1 LAASSSLSPGGA
13 WSPSPPCG
21 GGSAGALERRG
32 AVGSGL
38 AAAASRHYSVI
49 PNGGCARPT
58 RAGSSSTPARRRPG
72 GSQGSPRGPLHV
84 HRLRLRVISG
94 CPVGE
99 FHCDQW
105 LACRLVVMRHAM
117 QPPSNGVPSGP
128 RPPALSRVTRVPVG
142 RDRWLWLRRCPP
154 RTVPL
159 PFEAQVPHDLSECD
173 LGGLD
178 AQSGPA
184 TPSVEGKAR
193 TAGGEG
199 ASRARVGPCRIG
211 HSDRPTR
218 WRGAS
223 RMRRSGMG
231 GVHTGSTDGPHYRIR
246 GLDGPGPGR
255 PRP

>member
-159 PFEAQVPHDLSECD
+159 PFEAQVPHDLTCPSATSEDWMHSLD
-173 LGGLD
+173 LPPRL
-178 AQSGPA
+178 
-184 TPSVEGKAR
+184 
-193 TAGGEG
+193 
-199 ASRARVGPCRIG
+199 SRAR
-211 HSDRPTR
+211 
-218 WRGAS
+218 RGQPGA
-223 RMRRSGMG
+223 RALRG
-231 GVHTGSTDGPHYRIR
+231 R
-246 GLDGPGPGR
+246 GLGRAASGIQTARRDGAGR
-255 PRP
+255 AA